1 MTAYYVGLR
10 KIYRDSYGSE
20 VIADS
25 EEEAQNK
32 VLLMAPGS
40 PDDWE
45 VTETQTVRLFGTD
58 AGAAEIL

>member
-1 MTAYYVGLR
+1 MTAYYVELR
-10 KIYRDSYGSE
+10 KTYRDSYGSE

-32 VLLMAPGS
+32 VLMMAPGS

-45 VTETQTVRLFGTD
+45 VADTQEVKRFDQERGS
-58 AGAAEIL
+58 AEIL